1 MIRSLWTAASG
12 MEAQQMNLDVIANN
26 LANVNTSGFKG
37 SSMVFQEMMYDTE
50 RAPGANSTDSSTVPT
65 GIQVGYGSQPVS
77 TERNFTQ
84 GNLQQ
89 TGNTYD
95 VAIQG
100 QGFYK
105 ITLPDGTNAYTRD
118 GSFLVNAD
126 GQLVTNQGY
135 LVTGV
140 GQVSPQATN
149 VSIGTDGTISATV
162 NGATVKISPLTL
174 SNFPNPEGLNSL
186 GNNLYQQTEASGN
199 ALDGQIPGQ
208 NGMGTIAQ
216 GYIETS
222 NVQVVQEMVNM
233 IQAQRAY
240 EINSK
245 AIQTADQMMQ
255 MANNMKQAG

>member
-1 MIRSLWTAASG
+1 MIRSLWTAANG

-26 LANVNTSGFKG
+26 LANVNTAGFKK
-37 SSMVFQEMMYDTE
+37 SNIEFQEMMYDTN

-65 GIQVGYGSQPVS
+65 GLQVGYGAQPIA

-100 QGFYK
+100 TGFFK

-118 GSFLVNAD
+118 GSFIVNQD

-140 GQVSPQATN
+140 GQISPQATN
-149 VSIGTDGTISATV
+149 VSVGSDGTITATV
-162 NGATVKISPLTL
+162 NGAPVKISPITI
-174 SNFPNPEGLNSL
+174 STFPNPAGLNSL
-186 GNNLYQQTEASGN
+186 GNNLYQETIASGN
-199 ALDGQIPGQ
+199 ADDGQTPGQ
-208 NGMGTIAQ
+208 NGTGTIQQ

-222 NVQVVQEMVNM
+222 NVQVVEEMVNM

-255 MANNMKQAG
+255 MADNMRQG

>member
-1 MIRSLWTAASG
+1 MIRALWTSASG

-26 LANVNTSGFKG
+26 LANVNTSGFKK
-37 SSMVFQEMMYDTE
+37 SSIQFQEMMYDTNKT
-50 RAPGANSTDSSTVPT
+50 PGASSTDSSTTPT
-65 GIQVGYGSQPVS
+65 GAQVGYGSKPVA

-105 ITLPDGTNAYTRD
+105 ITLPDGSNAYTRD

-126 GQLVTNQGY
+126 GNLVTNQGY

-140 GQVSPQATN
+140 GQIDPKATN
-149 VSIGTDGTISATV
+149 VAIGADGTISATV
-162 NGATVKISPLTL
+162 NNAVVKISPITI

-186 GNNLYQQTEASGN
+186 GSNLYQETAASGN
-199 ALDGQIPGQ
+199 AVDGQTPGV
-208 NGMGTIAQ
+208 NGMGTLSQ

-222 NVQVVQEMVNM
+222 NVQVVEEMVNM

-245 AIQTADQMMQ
+245 AIQTSDQMMQ
-255 MANNMKQAG
+255 MADNLRQG

>member
-1 MIRSLWTAASG
+1 VA
-12 MEAQQMNLDVIANN
+12 
-26 LANVNTSGFKG
+26 
-37 SSMVFQEMMYDTE
+37 
-50 RAPGANSTDSSTVPT
+50 
-65 GIQVGYGSQPVS
+65 

-84 GNLQQ
+84 GVVQQ

-105 ITLPDGTNAYTRD
+105 VTLPDGTNAYTRD

-135 LVTGV
+135 VVTGV
-140 GQVSPQATN
+140 GQIDPKATN
-149 VSIGTDGTISATV
+149 VAIASDGTISATV
-162 NGATVKISPLTL
+162 NNAVVKISPI

-186 GNNLYQQTEASGN
+186 GNNLYQETTASGN
-199 ALDGQIPGQ
+199 AVDGQIPGQ
-208 NGMGTIAQ
+208 NGMGTLAQ

-222 NVQVVQEMVNM
+222 NVQVVEEMVNM

-245 AIQTADQMMQ
+245 AIQAADQMMG
-255 MANNMKQAG
+255 MANNLRQ

>member
-1 MIRSLWTAASG
+1 MVRALWTSASG

-26 LANVNTSGFKG
+26 LANVNTSGFKK
-37 SSMVFQEMMYDTE
+37 SSIQFQEMMYDTAK
-50 RAPGANSTDSSTVPT
+50 APGASTSDSSTAPT
-65 GIQVGYGSQPVS
+65 GVQVGYGAKPVA

-100 QGFYK
+100 TGFYK
-105 ITLPDGTNAYTRD
+105 LTLPDGTNAYTRD
-118 GSFLVNAD
+118 GSFLVNSD
-126 GQLVTNQGY
+126 GQIVTNQGY
-135 LVTGV
+135 ILTGA
-140 GQVSPQATN
+140 GTIDPKATN
-149 VSIGTDGTISATV
+149 VAIGSDGTISATV
-162 NGATVKISPLTL
+162 NGATVKISPITI

-186 GNNLYQQTEASGN
+186 GQNLYQETQASGN
-199 ALDGQIPGQ
+199 AVDGQTPGT
-208 NGMGTIAQ
+208 NGLGTLAQ

-222 NVQVVQEMVNM
+222 NVQVVEEMVNM

-245 AIQTADQMMQ
+245 AIQASDDMMS
-255 MANNMKQAG
+255 MANNMRH

>member
-1 MIRSLWTAASG
+1 MIRALWTAAGG

-26 LANVNTSGFKG
+26 LANVNTNGFKK
-37 SSMVFQEMMYDTE
+37 SNIEFSEMMYDTNE
-50 RAPGANSTDSSTVPT
+50 APGASSTDASTTPT
-65 GIQVGYGSQPVS
+65 GTQVGYGSKAVA

-100 QGFYK
+100 TGFYK
-105 ITLPDGTNAYTRD
+105 ITMPDGTNAYTRD
-118 GSFLVNAD
+118 GNFLVNSD
-126 GQLVTNQGY
+126 GNLVTNQGY

-140 GQVSPQATN
+140 GQIPPTATN
-149 VSIGTDGTISATV
+149 VTIGSDGTISATV
-162 NGATVKISPLTL
+162 NSAAVKIAPITI

-186 GNNLYQQTEASGN
+186 GTNLYQETAASGN
-199 ALDGQIPGQ
+199 AVDGQTPGL
-208 NGMGTIAQ
+208 NGMGTLAQ

-222 NVQVVQEMVNM
+222 NVQVVEEMVNM

-245 AIQTADQMMQ
+245 AIQTSDQMMNI
-255 MANNMKQAG
+255 ANNLRQS

>member
-1 MIRSLWTAASG
+1 MIRALWTSASG

-26 LANVNTSGFKG
+26 LANVNTAGFKK
-37 SSMVFQEMMYDTE
+37 SSIQFAEMMYDTDKT
-50 RAPGANSTDSSTVPT
+50 PGASTTDSSTTPT
-65 GIQVGYGSQPVS
+65 GAQVGYGSKAVA

-89 TGNTYD
+89 TGNTFD

-105 ITLPDGTNAYTRD
+105 VTLPDGTNAYTRD
-118 GSFLVNAD
+118 GSFLVNSD

-135 LVTGV
+135 QVTGV
-140 GQVSPQATN
+140 GQIPATATN
-149 VSIGTDGTISATV
+149 ISIGSDGTISATV
-162 NGATVKISPLTL
+162 NNAVVKISPITI

-186 GNNLYQQTEASGN
+186 GGNLYQETAASGN
-199 ALDGQIPGQ
+199 AVDGQTPGQ
-208 NGMGTIAQ
+208 NGMGTLAQ
-216 GYIETS
+216 GYVETS
-222 NVQVVQEMVNM
+222 NVQVVEEMVNM

-245 AIQTADQMMQ
+245 AIQTADQMMG
-255 MANNMKQAG
+255 MANNLRQS

>member
-1 MIRSLWTAASG
+1 MIRALWTSASG

-26 LANVNTSGFKG
+26 LANVNTSGFKK
-37 SSMVFQEMMYDTE
+37 SSIQFQEMMYDTNKS
-50 RAPGANSTDSSTVPT
+50 PGASSTDSSTTPT
-65 GIQVGYGSQPVS
+65 GAQVGYGSKPVA

-126 GQLVTNQGY
+126 GNLVTNQGY

-140 GQVSPQATN
+140 GQIDPKATN
-149 VSIGTDGTISATV
+149 VAISSDGTISATV
-162 NGATVKISPLTL
+162 NSAVVKISPITI

-186 GNNLYQQTEASGN
+186 GSNLYQETAASGN

-208 NGMGTIAQ
+208 NGMGTLSQ

-222 NVQVVQEMVNM
+222 NVQVVEEMVNM

-245 AIQTADQMMQ
+245 AIQTSDQMMG
-255 MANNMKQAG
+255 MANNLRQG

>member
-1 MIRSLWTAASG
+1 MIRALWTSASG

-26 LANVNTSGFKG
+26 LANVNTSGFKK
-37 SSMVFQEMMYDTE
+37 SSIQFQEMMYDTNKS
-50 RAPGANSTDSSTVPT
+50 PGASTSDSSTSPSGV
-65 GIQVGYGSQPVS
+65 QVGYGSKPVA

-89 TGNTYD
+89 TGNTFD

-105 ITLPDGTNAYTRD
+105 VTLPDGTNAYTRD
-118 GSFLVNAD
+118 GSFIVNAD

-135 LVTGV
+135 AVTGV
-140 GQVSPQATN
+140 GQIDPKATN
-149 VSIGTDGTISATV
+149 ISIGSDGTVSAVV
-162 NGATVKISPLTL
+162 NNAAVKISPITIA
-174 SNFPNPEGLNSL
+174 NFPNPQGLNSL
-186 GNNLYQQTEASGN
+186 GNNLYQETAASGN
-199 ALDGQIPGQ
+199 AVDGQTPGQ
-208 NGMGTIAQ
+208 NGMGTLAQ

-222 NVQVVQEMVNM
+222 NVQVVEEMVQM

-245 AIQTADQMMQ
+245 AIQASDDMMG
-255 MANNMKQAG
+255 MANNLRH

>member
-1 MIRSLWTAASG
+1 MIRALWTAANG

-26 LANVNTSGFKG
+26 LANVNTSGFKK
-37 SSMVFQEMMYDTE
+37 SNLQFSEMMYDTNE
-50 RAPGANSTDSSTVPT
+50 APGASSTQSSTTPS
-65 GIQVGYGSQPVS
+65 GIQVGYGAKPVA

-89 TGNTYD
+89 TGNTFD

-105 ITLPDGTNAYTRD
+105 VTLPDGTNAYTRD

-140 GQVSPQATN
+140 GQIPATATN
-149 VSIGTDGTISATV
+149 ISIGSDGTISATV
-162 NGATVKISPLTL
+162 NNAVVKISPITI

-186 GNNLYQQTEASGN
+186 GSNLYQETAASGN
-199 ALDGQIPGQ
+199 AVDGQIPGT
-208 NGMGTIAQ
+208 NGMGTLAQ

-222 NVQVVQEMVNM
+222 NVQVVEGMVNM

-245 AIQTADQMMQ
+245 AIQTSDQMMG
-255 MANNMKQAG
+255 MANNLRQG